1 MHIYTGLLLSDKRS
15 RVSSGPPTQQENQV
29 MHLEMVRPTNTNKRY
44 VIKVG
49 YYWGP
54 WPTPEHWE
62 PTEEGRATNFIRNY

>member
-1 MHIYTGLLLSDKRS
+1 MHIHTGLLLSDKRS

-49 YYWGP
+49 YY
-54 WPTPEHWE
+54 
-62 PTEEGRATNFIRNY
+62 